1 MSHQHFFVDVP
12 SLKGRVCS
20 HRFRGEAGESPSH
33 QWLFAAVRAVFETT
47 GKPCVTLGRRINGR
61 VRSFFLE
68 TMEILRQQSY
78 FSTYMRM
85 RCLTQRSRL
94 VALVKLPRI
103 AGFREQRPH
112 HSRVGPRLGL
122 LPDAGVLRRVVSERL
137 QRQAGLRLAGQ
148 RGQGLGCLS
157 ASRGPVVAPD
167 APAFKVEVWGA

>member
-1 MSHQHFFVDVP
+1 MYALTAFEEKLVSRRRI
-12 SLKGRVCS
+12 SGYL
-20 HRFRGEAGESPSH
+20 
-33 QWLFAAVRAVFETT
+33 AAVRAVFEAVFETT

-61 VRSFFLE
+61 VRSSFLE
-68 TMEILRQQSY
+68 TLEILRH
-78 FSTYMRM
+78 TYHTCR
-85 RCLTQRSRL
+85 RTCVCVVLTQRSRL

-157 ASRGPVVAPD
+157 ASRGAVVAPD